1 MPMFLRARPRIPTA
15 IAPRIALR
23 AAACAAAFAVAA
35 FASGAAFAQ
44 DALVIAPEELQGALA
59 SSGWQSHRA
68 SRGTSVVVQTPG
80 AGEAEIAAAVKKVH
94 QASGGKLR
102 FVLLLGDVDKVPC
115 ARRPVIATKRW
126 ERALDIAT
134 DAPFADLDGD
144 GVPDLAIGRYPA
156 TDAADAKAYLA
167 RVVAYETNRDFG
179 EWRRRATV
187 VAGTGGFGPAQ
198 DLALE
203 QITKKYLVNNIPA
216 SMLVS
221 ATYGNPLSAWC
232 PPPAEFQDTA
242 LERINEGSLI
252 FTYIG
257 HGSPR
262 ELDKVKVGR
271 EKYPIFTAEDPARV
285 EVRHGAPLAAFIA
298 CSTGRFDG
306 PDDCLAEML
315 ARRPAGPVA
324 VIASSRV
331 SSPYS
336 NAILA
341 KELLDSVWRENAAT
355 AGEILLSMKRRLA
368 SAAADDPQRVEMEK
382 LAALFYDPS
391 DEVRAADRA
400 EHQFLYNLV
409 GDPMTRLQRTDAL
422 AFDVPAGAEPGATL
436 TVSGTAPYAGKLV
449 AEIAR
454 RRDAVVRIGARA
466 KPEEWRKTY
475 ATANDTR
482 VATVTASVA
491 KGAFSID
498 VALPA
503 DLPPASYDV
512 RLFLEAT
519 DGAAAGGRV
528 IEVRAK

>member
-1 MPMFLRARPRIPTA
+1 MTTSRRASL
-15 IAPRIALR
+15 RIAAR
-23 AAACAAAFAVAA
+23 AAALAVA
-35 FASGAAFAQ
+35 FGASAVSATAFAQ
-44 DALVIAPEELQGALA
+44 DALVIAPEDLQGALA

-80 AGEAEIAAAVKKVH
+80 AGEAAIAAAVKKVH

-115 ARRPVIATKRW
+115 AKRPVVATKRW
-126 ERALDIAT
+126 ERAPDIAT

-156 TDAADAKAYLA
+156 IDAADAKAYLA
-167 RVVAYETNRDFG
+167 RVVAYETSRDFG

-216 SMLVS
+216 AMLVS

-232 PPPAEFQDTA
+232 PPPAEFQDTT

-257 HGSPR
+257 HGNPR

-271 EKYPIFTAEDPARV
+271 EKYPIFTAQDPARV
-285 EVRHGAPLAAFIA
+285 EVRRGAPLAAFIA

-306 PDDCLAEML
+306 TDDCLAEML
-315 ARRPAGPVA
+315 VRRPAGPVA

-341 KELLDSVWRENAAT
+341 KELLDSVWKQNTAT

-368 SAAADDPQRVEMEK
+368 SAATDDPQRVEMEK
-382 LAALFYDPS
+382 LAALFYDP
-391 DEVRAADRA
+391 DDAVRTADRA
-400 EHQFLYNLV
+400 EHHFLYNLI
-409 GDPMTRLQRTDAL
+409 GDPMVRLQRPDPLTFDA
-422 AFDVPAGAEPGATL
+422 PATAEPGAKVTL
-436 TVSGTAPYAGKLV
+436 AGTAPFAGKLV

-454 RRDAVVRIGARA
+454 RRDAPVRIGARA
-466 KPEEWRKTY
+466 KAEDWRKTY
-475 ATANDTR
+475 TTANDTR
-482 VATVTASVA
+482 VATATAQVA

-498 VALPA
+498 VDLAA
-503 DLPPASYDV
+503 DLPAASYDV
-512 RLFLEAT
+512 RLFLESP
-519 DGAAAGGRV
+519 DGAAAGGRAF
-528 IEVRAK
+528 EVRAK

>member
-1 MPMFLRARPRIPTA
+1 MTTSRRATL
-15 IAPRIALR
+15 RIATR
-23 AAACAAAFAVAA
+23 AAALAVALG
-35 FASGAAFAQ
+35 ASAAAFAQ
-44 DALVIAPEELQGALA
+44 DALVIAPEDLQGALA

-80 AGEAEIAAAVKKVH
+80 AGEAEIAAAVKRVH

-102 FVLLLGDVDKVPC
+102 FVLILGDVDKVPC
-115 ARRPVIATKRW
+115 AKRPVVATKRW
-126 ERALDIAT
+126 ERAPDIAT

-167 RVVAYETNRDFG
+167 RVVAYETSRDFG

-198 DLALE
+198 DMALE
-203 QITKKYLVNNIPA
+203 QITKKYLVNNIPV

-257 HGSPR
+257 HGNPR

-271 EKYPIFTAEDPARV
+271 EKYPIFTAQDPARV

-315 ARRPAGPVA
+315 IRRPAGPVA
-324 VIASSRV
+324 IIASSRV

-341 KELLDSVWRENAAT
+341 KELLDSVWKQNAAT

-368 SAAADDPQRVEMEK
+368 PAATDDPQRVEMEK
-382 LAALFYDPS
+382 LAAVFYDPS

-400 EHQFLYNLV
+400 EHHFLYNLF
-409 GDPMTRLQRTDAL
+409 GDPMTLLQRPDVLTFDA
-422 AFDVPAGAEPGATL
+422 PAAALPGAKITI
-436 TVSGTAPYAGKLV
+436 TGSAPFAGKLV
-449 AEIAR
+449 AEVAR
-454 RRDAVVRIGARA
+454 RRDAMVRIGARA

-475 ATANDTR
+475 ETANDTR
-482 VATVTASVA
+482 VAAKA
-491 KGAFSID
+491 GDAPKGAFSVEIE
-498 VALPA
+498 LPA
-503 DLPPASYDV
+503 DLPAAAYDV
-512 RLFLEAT
+512 RLFLESP

-528 IEVRAK
+528 LEVRPK